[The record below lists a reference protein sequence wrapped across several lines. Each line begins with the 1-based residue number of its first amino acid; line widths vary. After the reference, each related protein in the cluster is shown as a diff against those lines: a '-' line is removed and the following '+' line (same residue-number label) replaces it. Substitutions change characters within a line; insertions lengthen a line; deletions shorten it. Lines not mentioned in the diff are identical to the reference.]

1 MVFKQF
7 FSLQNTLT
15 SRVATVV
22 LIILSCENP
31 TKAQHNNPT
40 SSRAQELGFDVDPFM
55 FYE

>member
-1 MVFKQF
+1 MVFKKKN
-7 FSLQNTLT
+7 SLQNTLT
-15 SRVATVV
+15 ARVATVV

>member
-1 MVFKQF
+1 MVFKPF

-15 SRVATVV
+15 ARVATVV

-55 FYE
+55 SYE